1 MKKELRNVRIQL
13 CKRTGAVYEATC
25 LCPAVKS
32 GYCHHVMAFLYEI
45 TEYSLNQLTEVPQE
59 KSCTSV
65 LRKLGFPGN
74 KKVVKKSVTRTTL
87 ISSDQKKGK
96 PPTLYDARLNFNL
109 IKKVPSMLKL
119 KSQFL
124 KIDRN
129 IGFAHVI
136 PDTPVFDDNSLTK
149 YGLQLLGSP

>member
-1 MKKELRNVRIQL
+1 M
-13 CKRTGAVYEATC
+13 YEGTC
-25 LCPAVKS
+25 SCPAVKS
-32 GYCHHVMAFLYEI
+32 GYCHHVMTFLYET
-45 TEYSLNQLTEVPQE
+45 TEYSLNQLTEVPQV
-59 KSCTSV
+59 KACTSV

-74 KKVVKKSVTRTTL
+74 KEIVKESVTRTTL

-96 PPTLYDARLNFNL
+96 PPTLYDARLNFKQ
-109 IKKVPSMLKL
+109 IKSVPSMFKL

-136 PDTPVFDDNSLTK
+136 PDTPVLMII
-149 YGLQLLGSP
+149 L